1 MGKQLFIANT
11 ALIADNV
18 DLTSANFTAGSMAIS
33 LNSAPTTATQA
44 SEILYATDKF
54 QIWQRSL
61 NADTNYFV
69 SPLLSIGELVSY
81 KKIGYDGG
89 TAQITYVTPTLPTT
103 QIVGDTYRLTIVDT
117 TPGTAALTKYHYEV
131 RHTGTDYTVDTLVDA
146 FVALVNADANINV
159 TASPDGGTATYLI
172 LTGDT
177 KFNHFRVAYEGEASA
192 TITYQ
197 TDLVP
202 ATGTYAQIYNL
213 ETEFKSHAKG
223 ITNRVLYPVKDY
235 TYEANSSYNY
245 DLSIF
250 HFKLQK
256 PAKHGMSSV
265 DFEDYYLYIAERTGL
280 TYPMFTLLDTVIKR
294 VND

>member
-18 DLTSANFTAGSMAIS
+18 DLTSSNFTAGSMAIS
-33 LNSAPTTATQA
+33 LSTAPTTATQA

-54 QIWQRSL
+54 QIWQRNL
-61 NADTNYFV
+61 NTTTNYLV

-81 KKIGYDGG
+81 KQVLYAAG
-89 TAQITYVTPTLPTT
+89 TAQVTTLTLSVPTT
-103 QIVGDTYRLTIVDT
+103 QLAGDTYRLTIVDT

-131 RHTGTDYTVDTLVDA
+131 QHTGTDFTATTLGDA
-146 FVALVNADANINV
+146 FRALINAE
-159 TASPDGGTATYLI
+159 TATNLIAATGTTTLI
-172 LTGDT
+172 LTGQT
-177 KFNHFRVAYEGEASA
+177 KFNHFRVSYDGEASA
-192 TITYQ
+192 SIVYT

-202 ATGTYAQIYNL
+202 ATGSYAQIYDL
-213 ETEFKSHAKG
+213 ETEFKSHSQG

-235 TYEANSSYNY
+235 AYEANSSYNY
-245 DLSIF
+245 DLSIY
-250 HFKLQK
+250 HFKLRK

-294 VND
+294 IND